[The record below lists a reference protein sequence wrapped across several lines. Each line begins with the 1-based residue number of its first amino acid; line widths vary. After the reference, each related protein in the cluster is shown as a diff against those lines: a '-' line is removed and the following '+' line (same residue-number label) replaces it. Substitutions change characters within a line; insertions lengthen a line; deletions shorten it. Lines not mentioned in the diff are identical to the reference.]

1 MNSKNTELFFGDE
14 QDVVI
19 TITDE
24 DGTDMDVTVVAAFEI
39 EEMGTEYVAVLEV
52 DEDGDPVDG
61 ELFALKYSED
71 AHGNP
76 VISGIEDDQ
85 EMEIVMASMQ
95 EMLDDGLFDDEEE
108 DEEGDYLS
116 DIKDLVPGI
125 SLEREN

>member
-1 MNSKNTELFFGDE
+1 MNSKNTDLFFGDE

-39 EEMGTEYVAVLEV
+39 EELATEYVAVLEV
-52 DEDGDPVDG
+52 DEDGEPVDG

-71 AHGNP
+71 AQGNP
-76 VISGIEDDQ
+76 VISGIEDDE

-95 EMLDDGLFDDEEE
+95 EMLDDGLFDNDEE
-108 DEEGDYLS
+108 DGEEDYLDDIS
-116 DIKDLVPGI
+116 DLIPGI
-125 SLEREN
+125 SLERED